1 MSRGAVG
8 RGFALVALL
17 FGAFVSPATAQTF
30 QGRVTGQSGEG
41 PVATALVRLVDEA
54 GEQVAISIAD
64 NSGLYRLQASGPGV
78 FRIQAERVGFQPV
91 ETPLLEALN
100 PEGVYPIDLEMV
112 AAPVEL
118 RGFTVL
124 TDRLPEEQADRM
136 VRRIIGLS
144 PNSLRFRSVD
154 FDALQDHL
162 ARSHTL
168 VDVMRWEYSP
178 AIIVYETPD
187 GPCFEYR
194 SQRCLPVYLNGMV
207 LNRDFM
213 PGVPLDMVFRLQV
226 ITPTDGSVAY
236 PAGAVLL
243 YTESWLR

>member
-1 MSRGAVG
+1 MTRLA
-8 RGFALVALL
+8 ALVAIPLL
-17 FGAFVSPATAQTF
+17 SGIVVSPASAQLF

-54 GEQVAISIAD
+54 GEQLAISIAD
-64 NSGLYRLQASGPGV
+64 NAGLYRLQAPGPGV
-78 FRIQAERVGFQPV
+78 FRIQAERLGFQPV

-100 PEGVYPIDLEMV
+100 PDGVYPIDLEMT

-124 TDRLPEEQADRM
+124 TDRLPEAEADRM

-144 PNSLRFRSVD
+144 PSSLRFRSVD
-154 FDALQDHL
+154 FAALQDHL
-162 ARSHTL
+162 ARSHSL
-168 VDVMRWEYSP
+168 VDVMRWEYAP
-178 AIIVYETPD
+178 AILVYETPN

-194 SQRCLPVYLNGMV
+194 SQRCLPVYLNGMA

-213 PGVPLDMVFRLQV
+213 PDVPLDMVFRLQV
-226 ITPTDGSVAY
+226 VTPTDGSVVY